1 MRYTESEKAA
11 QALIDAASTFSWNP
25 MLFAGHLLNEH
36 NTKIQENLIDGMVYY
51 LVIYQQNAANPS
63 LSYRADSVLAEK
75 IEPVDLTEFDHP
87 W

>member
-1 MRYTESEKAA
+1 MAYTSSEKAA
-11 QALIDAASTFSWNP
+11 QAIIDAASRFDWNP

-36 NTKIQENLIDGMVYY
+36 NMKIQSNVIDGMVYY